1 MTLSGGRLCGGRSS
15 QDWKQAIGLRPWD
28 RTVVPLRDGRIA
40 LEVIAT
46 PARHGPVGIEPIS
59 GDVIGF
65 VLRVGSGAAIYI
77 SGDTVWYEQV
87 AEVGRRFDIR
97 LAILFT
103 GSEDR

>member
-1 MTLSGGRLCGGRSS
+1 
-15 QDWKQAIGLRPWD
+15 
-28 RTVVPLRDGRIA
+28 LRDGRIA

-87 AEVGRRFDIR
+87 AEVGRRFKTSIAYAWSACAGLSKEMGAGQPTKR
-97 LAILFT
+97 T
-103 GSEDR
+103 GPASPFSLRTSF